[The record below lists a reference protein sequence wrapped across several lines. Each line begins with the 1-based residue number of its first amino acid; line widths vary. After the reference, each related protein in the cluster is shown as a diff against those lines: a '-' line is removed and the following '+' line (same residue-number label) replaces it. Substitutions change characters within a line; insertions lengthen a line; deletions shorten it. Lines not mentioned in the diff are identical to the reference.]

1 LTRMN
6 PAALAPTES
15 KSVPT
20 AAWLL
25 LLAAVMVNLWL
36 VSRHWTHNLLDA
48 HEFRQV
54 QTAITADAIKTNGF
68 SLAYET
74 PLLGPPWSI
83 PMEFPTYQ
91 LGVASLSRA
100 IGLPLEQAG
109 RLFSILSFYAGLPAV
124 WLLLACWGLSPL
136 IRVCALAFIL
146 TCPILVFYSR
156 TFMIESTAL
165 GLGLW
170 FLWSFWHAVAE
181 RSWRT
186 LPLVWIFGTLA
197 ALTKVTTFALFC
209 IAAALVTL
217 VSTLAWVNRRPAI
230 RSWASGCIA
239 VAGLLAPLLV
249 GTGWVAY
256 SDHLKELNPYAGFL
270 VSANLHEWNWGTL
283 AQRFKPDFWDTIYR
297 VTSLDVVSEPALVL
311 LMAAAAGVTRFI
323 RWRIIICVGLYLSGS
338 LLFANLYFVH
348 DYYSYAT
355 ACFLMIALGIA
366 AGTLLEQGKLI
377 RGTVWAF
384 LILALV
390 AQVAVF
396 WRGYGNFYKRPNA
409 PAPAFAEIIRRT
421 TAPADVLV
429 AFGLD
434 WNGVIP
440 YHAHRRAL
448 MVPNHM
454 LDDREAYKK
463 SLAAFGDLRTGALII
478 AGTLRNS
485 PEFIIPRLRQF
496 DMEDFPIASTNDMD
510 LYLRKDLHERA
521 RGDLRDNRYPG
532 VVFQLERKPVHLDE
546 TTVVALTGEDWRGKF
561 PMCQPAPFAYRSP
574 FHPVP
579 DDLDGHA
586 IVRTHAPME
595 FLFHAPEGA
604 RQIEAVG
611 AMVHEAYTNGNA
623 TDGVILQIIEELP
636 GGRRQ
641 LLAER
646 ELKPMTRPEDRTEVT
661 LRHTATQPYNG
672 VIVLRVDP
680 GQMGVINCDWGYWR
694 SVVIK

>member
-1 LTRMN
+1 MN
-6 PAALAPTES
+6 SADPAASDS

-20 AAWLL
+20 AAWALL
-25 LLAAVMVNLWL
+25 VVAVLVNLWL
-36 VSRHWTHNLLDA
+36 VTRHWTDNLLDA

-54 QTAITADAIKTNGF
+54 QTAITADAIKDHGF
-68 SLAYET
+68 ALAYET
-74 PLLGPPWSI
+74 PLLGPPWSV

-91 LGVASLSRA
+91 LGVATLSRA
-100 IGLPLEQAG
+100 TGLPLEQAG
-109 RLFSILSFYAGLPAV
+109 RLLSILGFYTGLPAV
-124 WLLLACWGLSPL
+124 WLLLARWGLSPL
-136 IRVCALAFIL
+136 VRICASAFIL

-165 GLGLW
+165 CLGLW
-170 FLWSFWHAVAE
+170 FLWSFWRAVGE

-197 ALTKVTTFALFC
+197 GLTKVTTFALFC
-209 IAAALVTL
+209 VAAGLVTL
-217 VSTLAWVNRRPAI
+217 VSTLGWINRRPAI
-230 RSWASGCIA
+230 RSWTSGWIA
-239 VAGLLAPLLV
+239 LAGLLVPLLA
-249 GTGWVAY
+249 GIGWVAY
-256 SDHLKELNPYAGFL
+256 SDHLKELNPYAGFII
-270 VSANLHEWNWGTL
+270 SANLHEWNWGTL

-297 VTSLDVVSEPALVL
+297 VTSLDVASEPALVL
-311 LMAAAAGVTRFI
+311 LLATCMGAVSSI
-323 RWRIIICVGLYLSGS
+323 RWRIIICLGLYLSGS

-355 ACFLMIALGIA
+355 ACFLSIALGVA
-366 AGTLLEQGKLI
+366 AGSLLEQGKVV
-377 RGTVWAF
+377 RRTAWAF
-384 LILALV
+384 LILALL
-390 AQVAVF
+390 AQVGTF

-409 PAPAFAEIIRRT
+409 SAPAFAEIIKRT

-454 LDDREAYKK
+454 LDDRAAYKK
-463 SLAAFGDLRTGALII
+463 SLAGFGDLKTGALII

-496 DMEDFPIASTNDMD
+496 DMEDFPVASTDDMD
-510 LYLRKDLHERA
+510 LYLRKDLHARA
-521 RGDLRDNRYPG
+521 RSDLRDNHYPG

-546 TTVVALTGEDWRGKF
+546 STAVALTGEDWRGKF
-561 PMCQPAPFAYRSP
+561 PMYQPAPDAYRSP
-574 FHPVP
+574 FHPVT
-579 DDLDGHA
+579 DEIDGHPV
-586 IVRTHAPME
+586 IRTHAPME
-595 FLFHAPEGA
+595 FLFRAPTGA
-604 RQIEAVG
+604 RQVEAIG
-611 AMVHEAYTNGNA
+611 AMVREAYNNGNA
-623 TDGVILQIIEELP
+623 TDGVILQILEEFP
-636 GGRRQ
+636 DGRRQ

-646 ELKPMTRPEDRTEVT
+646 ELKPMTRPEDRAEVT
-661 LRHTATQPYNG
+661 LQYTSPKPYRG

-694 SVVIK
+694 SVKIK